1 WSQRCSCWSRPQRRC
16 GVRRGPCSRGATRLI
31 ETFNPLAVKVYERRG
46 YRPFGVLPD
55 LPVGRSRVFLQ
66 KNCRLD

>member
-1 WSQRCSCWSRPQRRC
+1 MSV
-16 GVRRGPCSRGATRLI
+16 G
-31 ETFNPLAVKVYERRG
+31 G
-46 YRPFGVLPD
+46 YRSFGVLPD